1 MTKEKY
7 LVIIVIGFV
16 LLGMGMAM
24 LALSSTGE
32 QTGFVFVF
40 PFVITSGLGPVAEV
54 VILIITLGIAL
65 WFVKGI
71 VYLVQRRGFENGTRL
86 HTRYLRV
93 DSLCDHCESPLPS
106 QASFCPICGR
116 PIDGKQRSFESEG

>member
-65 WFVKGI
+65 WFAKG
-71 VYLVQRRGFENGTRL
+71 VLDLVQNGGFEDGTRL

-93 DSLCDHCESPLPS
+93 DSLCDHCEGPLPS
-106 QASFCPICGR
+106 QASFCPGCGR
-116 PIDGKQRSFESEG
+116 PIDVLQGSFENED

>member
-1 MTKEKY
+1 MMKEKH

-24 LALSSTGE
+24 LVLGSTGE

-40 PFVITSGLGPVAEV
+40 PFVTTSGLGPVADV

-65 WFVKGI
+65 WFVKG
-71 VYLVQRRGFENGTRL
+71 VAFLVLKGGVENETRL

-93 DSLCDHCESPLPS
+93 NSLCDHCENPLPS
-106 QASFCPICGR
+106 QASFCPFCGR
-116 PIDGKQRSFESEG
+116 PIDGKKRSFEDED

>member
-1 MTKEKY
+1 MTKEKH
-7 LVIIVIGFV
+7 LGIIIIGFI

-32 QTGFVFVF
+32 QTGFVIVF
-40 PFVITSGLGPVAEV
+40 PFAITSGLGSVAEV

-65 WFVKGI
+65 WFVKGLA
-71 VYLVQRRGFENGTRL
+71 YLVQKGGFENDTRL

-93 DSLCDHCESPLPS
+93 DSLCTHCESPLPS

-116 PIDGKQRSFESEG
+116 PIDGMQKSFENEG

>member
-1 MTKEKY
+1 M
-7 LVIIVIGFV
+7 VIIAIGFV

-24 LALSSTGE
+24 LTLSSTGE
-32 QTGFVFVF
+32 QTGFVF
-40 PFVITSGLGPVAEV
+40 PFVIISGLGPVAEV

-65 WFVKGI
+65 WFVKGA
-71 VYLVQRRGFENGTRL
+71 VYLIQKGGFENGARL

-106 QASFCPICGR
+106 QAFFCPICGK
-116 PIDGKQRSFESEG
+116 PIDGRQNSFENES

>member
-1 MTKEKY
+1 MMKEKY

-16 LLGMGMAM
+16 LLGTGMAM
-24 LALSSTGE
+24 LALSSTSE
-32 QTGFVFVF
+32 QTGFVFAF
-40 PFVITSGLGPVAEV
+40 PFVITSGLDSVVEV
-54 VILIITLGIAL
+54 VMLIITLGITL
-65 WFVKGI
+65 WFAKG
-71 VYLVQRRGFENGTRL
+71 VVDLVQKGGFENGARL

-116 PIDGKQRSFESEG
+116 PIDGKQRSFENDG

>member
-1 MTKEKY
+1 MMKEKY

-16 LLGMGMAM
+16 LLGTGMAM

-71 VYLVQRRGFENGTRL
+71 VYLVQRGGFENSTRL

-93 DSLCDHCESPLPS
+93 ASLCAHCESPLPS